1 MLSFLWIGTTL
12 LFFQPSG
19 YTPSSKKVKNEN
31 LWRFRNSFSAKLNH
45 PNWHVVPS
53 MGIFR
58 IKIFWYKVNIFFF
71 SVFTDAN
78 RQFVLYSNG
87 GSTLLFL
94 IGVHWEAKCE
104 LKSSAFFLKLE
115 IIIPFTFCGW
125 ILGIFFF
132 FKNVFGIDQFAFGI
146 VEGLSNFLLNIFV
159 YHTLVST
166 IIFEHSFDLGVIKF
180 SFSSAGLEEY
190 ILVNLNLFP
199 NNEIIL
205 GFIQLRYL

>member
-58 IKIFWYKVNIFFF
+58 IKIFWYKGNIFFF

-78 RQFVLYSNG
+78 RPFVLYSNG

-115 IIIPFTFCGW
+115 IIIPFTFRGW
-125 ILGIFFF
+125 ILGIFFSSEMYLELTNLPLASWKDYLISHLIF
-132 FKNVFGIDQFAFGI
+132 LRTILWSQQSY
-146 VEGLSNFLLNIFV
+146 LSTRLI
-159 YHTLVST
+159 
-166 IIFEHSFDLGVIKF
+166 
-180 SFSSAGLEEY
+180 
-190 ILVNLNLFP
+190 
-199 NNEIIL
+199 
-205 GFIQLRYL
+205 